1 MDENDISYKI
11 RGCVFNVYNVL
22 GPGLLESVYQAAL
35 SFELNNAGLKIKT
48 QVPIPA
54 MYNEVKLDLGFR
66 ADIIVEDKV
75 LIEIKSV
82 ENIAEVH
89 HKQVLTYLNLTGIK
103 LGLLINFNTD
113 TIDKSIFRKVNN
125 L

>member
-1 MDENDISYKI
+1 M
-11 RGCVFNVYNVL
+11 

-66 ADIIVEDKV
+66 SDIIVEDKV